1 MIDLTPIY
9 PLIPAKDK
17 VIVPGLDYQM
27 GTQLG
32 GQVLASDARYW
43 GEGESIGVM
52 DEHGLYIGSSD
63 YLTAPFYVSMA
74 GDMIASSLTI
84 TGGTIRSGKTSF
96 TDSANA
102 GYYLGS
108 EGLYV
113 GSATDTTKL
122 KYTLSTGAFDF
133 IGTISSRATGI
144 IASAISSTGHF
155 IDDALNTSAKTI
167 LDSFT
172 FGASGALQIGTYSAG
187 VSGDLKISP
196 TGILGRD
203 KDNNTTFTIDATTGN
218 ATFAGTLSAPSGT
231 LGTITSATITAGT
244 FQTSATGARAE
255 MASSTDAFL
264 LYDTSD
270 NELLKMYNAPSGDNT
285 ILRIAPASS
294 VKAITMITD
303 SSVEFTQDLIFGNVL
318 NAASTGPT
326 MRLVN
331 EGLGNTAE
339 FSVATNASRTK
350 STVYINA
357 ISGQG
362 AHINLIP
369 IATAPQTPAEGDFY
383 TDTDHF
389 PYYYDATAQRQIV
402 LSGPTQTVNG
412 IKTFGS
418 FPVTPSA
425 APTADYEVAN
435 KKYVDDNSASVFVD
449 GPGEA
454 TVVKEYWIFGIPFI
468 AELWSKAT
476 CTIGSGTGS
485 TQISPN
491 SDSHNRILAAV
502 FSVPGLLLGFGDGKK
517 VIVEFG
523 AQANNSI
530 GNEDIGFG
538 LSSDGVCF
546 GIFDRDTADD
556 ACFTV
561 DGGSSGKLYAHTANA
576 GVGHTNTEIT
586 GITLENMNTYRI
598 EFDPGVDVKFYIN
611 GTLEATNTT
620 NLPDGLDIKFGAGSS
635 GNTDQEGQ
643 TLITQPRFAIEK

>member
-203 KDNNTTFTIDATTGN
+203 KDNNTTFTIDATTGD
-218 ATFAGTLSAPSGT
+218 ATFAGTLSAAAGT
-231 LGTITSATITAGT
+231 LGTITSANITAGT
-244 FQTSATGARAE
+244 FQTAATGQRIVTSASDNY
-255 MASSTDAFL
+255 MKIYSSTAQVGALGSAINEDNFL
-264 LYDTSD
+264 MDWSVTTDTS
-270 NELLKMYNAPSGDNT
+270 
-285 ILRIAPASS
+285 IARFATGGALTSPMNIYS
-294 VKAITMITD
+294 VN
-303 SSVEFTQDLIFGNVL
+303 S
-318 NAASTGPT
+318 
-326 MRLVN
+326 
-331 EGLGNTAE
+331 GLGINTYLRCLNT
-339 FSVATNASRTK
+339 SASRTQP
-350 STVYINA
+350 VLLVRNA
-357 ISGQG
+357 GYGPVVTLLSGANSETALQITPNGSGDG
-362 AHINLIP
+362 AAIRVDRQLEDYSFQVARNGDTIVGDLTGAGKGYLHIK
-369 IATAPQTPAEGDFY
+369 GDDDSDNDPGCLVLY
-383 TDTDHF
+383 DHSGT
-389 PYYYDATAQRQIV
+389 PYYLWVSTDGELRIHT
-402 LSGPTQTVNG
+402 S
-412 IKTFGS
+412 
-418 FPVTPSA
+418 
-425 APTADYEVAN
+425 APTAQ
-435 KKYVDDNSASVFVD
+435 STD
-449 GPGEA
+449 G
-454 TVVKEYWIFGIPFI
+454 TVV
-468 AELWSKAT
+468 
-476 CTIGSGTGS
+476 GT
-485 TQISPN
+485 
-491 SDSHNRILAAV
+491 
-502 FSVPGLLLGFGDGKK
+502 
-517 VIVEFG
+517 
-523 AQANNSI
+523 
-530 GNEDIGFG
+530 
-538 LSSDGVCF
+538 
-546 GIFDRDTADD
+546 
-556 ACFTV
+556 
-561 DGGSSGKLYAHTANA
+561 
-576 GVGHTNTEIT
+576 
-586 GITLENMNTYRI
+586 
-598 EFDPGVDVKFYIN
+598 
-611 GTLEATNTT
+611 
-620 NLPDGLDIKFGAGSS
+620 
-635 GNTDQEGQ
+635 Q
-643 TLITQPRFAIEK
+643 T